1 MPYTCLT
8 MERIN
13 ETLHFLSQYT
23 SKKETLIIG
32 LMSGTSLDGVDATLV
47 RIAKEKDD
55 TISLLY
61 HYYLPY
67 SPEMREKISL
77 VCRKDTATITD
88 IVDVHF
94 GLPRWYAQAVNTLL
108 EKSGYKAEFIDAI
121 SMHGQTVW
129 HSPIP
134 TPFPGPDGPFDVTGT
149 LQLGNPSVLKE
160 LTHIPVV
167 SDFRSADMA
176 VGGEGAPLAP
186 YSDYMMFGS
195 TEEGRIIQNIGGI
208 GNATVLPAAHG
219 QRDIFAFDTGPG
231 NMIIDELVSLYTDG
245 KQLYDD
251 KGDIAKGGKVD
262 ETIIKHFMND
272 PYYKKNPPKSTGRE
286 VYGKDFTQTFLAM
299 CTGNHLT
306 LVDAIATATAFT
318 AETICQSYKDFILPI
333 HSISRVLVCGGGAL
347 NLTLL
352 KMIGQRLPEGIAV
365 STTSAF
371 GIPDQGREAMAFAMI
386 AHQSLLGK
394 SGNLPQVTGARVP
407 VVLGTVTL

>member
-1 MPYTCLT
+1 MDKKIDTP
-8 MERIN
+8 
-13 ETLHFLSQYT
+13 HFLENYRN
-23 SKKETLIIG
+23 KKDTLIIG

-47 RIAKEKDD
+47 RISQDKDD
-55 TISLLY
+55 KVSLLY
-61 HYYLPY
+61 HHYLPY
-67 SPEMREKISL
+67 SPEMREKISG
-77 VCRKDTATITD
+77 VCRKDTATISD

-94 GLPRWYAQAVNTLL
+94 GLSRWYAKAVNTLL
-108 EKSGYKAEFIDAI
+108 EKSGYEADSIDAI

-134 TPFPGPDGPFDVTGT
+134 APFPGPDGEFGVTGT
-149 LQLGNPSVLKE
+149 LQLGNPLVLKE

-195 TEEGRIIQNIGGI
+195 TQEGRIIQNIGGI
-208 GNATVLPAAHG
+208 GNATILPAVHG
-219 QRDIFAFDTGPG
+219 QRDVFAFDTGPG
-231 NMIIDELVSLYTDG
+231 NMVIDELVSIYTDN

-251 KGDIAKGGKVD
+251 QGKIARGGTVN
-262 ETIIKHFMND
+262 EMIITHFMKD
-272 PYYKKNPPKSTGRE
+272 SYYKKSPPKSTGRE
-286 VYGKDFTQTFLAM
+286 VYGKDFTRTFLAM
-299 CTGNHLT
+299 CTENHLS

-318 AETICQSYKDFILPI
+318 AQTISQSYKDFILPF
-333 HSISRVLVCGGGAL
+333 HRISRVLVCGGGAL

-352 KMIGQRLPEGIAV
+352 DMIGQRLPEGIEV
-365 STTSAF
+365 TTTSAF
-371 GIPDQGREAMAFAMI
+371 GIPDQGREAMAFAII

-407 VVLGTVTL
+407 VVLGTITL

>member
-1 MPYTCLT
+1 
-8 MERIN
+8 MESKIH
-13 ETLHFLSQYT
+13 TQHFLETYQT
-23 SKKETLIIG
+23 KKETHIIG

-47 RIAKEKDD
+47 RISVENDD
-55 TISLLY
+55 KVSLLY

-67 SPEMREKISL
+67 THEMREKVSR
-77 VCRKDTATITD
+77 VCRKDTATISD

-94 GLPRWYAQAVNTLL
+94 GLSVWYAKAVNTLL
-108 EKSGYKAEFIDAI
+108 EKSGYAAESIDAI

-134 TPFPGPDGPFDVTGT
+134 KPFPGPDGEFGVTGT
-149 LQLGNPSVLKE
+149 LQLGNPSVLRE

-195 TEEGRIIQNIGGI
+195 PEEGRIIQNIGGI
-208 GNATVLPAAHG
+208 GNATVLPANNG
-219 QRDIFAFDTGPG
+219 QQDIFAFDTGPG
-231 NMIIDELVSLYTDG
+231 NMIIDELVSIYTENN
-245 KQLYDD
+245 QLYDD
-251 KGDIAKGGKVD
+251 TGAIAKEGIAN
-262 ETIIKHFMND
+262 EMIITHFMKD
-272 PYYKKNPPKSTGRE
+272 PYYKKSPPKSTGRE
-286 VYGKDFTQTFLAM
+286 VYGKDFTQTFLAL
-299 CTGNHLT
+299 CTENHLS

-318 AETICQSYKDFILPI
+318 AETISQSYKDFILPF
-333 HSISRVLVCGGGAL
+333 HRISKVLVCGGGAL

-352 KMIGQRLPEGIAV
+352 KMIGQRLPEGIEV
-365 STTSAF
+365 TTTSAF
-371 GIPDQGREAMAFAMI
+371 GIPDQGREAMAFAII

-407 VVLGTVTL
+407 VVLGTITL